1 MRRLALLSLVF
12 AGALLCLQPLRAQI
26 PGAGGLPGQGPTT
39 PSTFPGQN
47 PSPGATGPNT
57 RGSAGT
63 TENFPSKIDDRQ
75 FVRDAAIAG
84 LSNVELGKLAAEKA
98 SSEDV
103 RQYGK
108 QLSEDQTKT
117 NDRLKEVA
125 SQQSISIPDALD
137 SKHKSQIEKVAKL
150 SGPEFDKAFLKQQL
164 KEQEGEVRDFS
175 DEAQRGTDPI
185 VKTFAA
191 GALPSLQQ
199 QLEAAKNLN
208 KSTKKAK
215 GR

>member
-1 MRRLALLSLVF
+1 MRRFALFSLAF
-12 AGALLCLQPLRAQI
+12 AGALVCLQPLRAQI

-47 PSPGATGPNT
+47 PSPGTTGPNT
-57 RGSAGT
+57 PTGT
-63 TENFPSKIDDRQ
+63 GTPESFPSKIDDRQ
-75 FVRDAAIAG
+75 FARDAAIAG
-84 LSNVELGKLAAEKA
+84 LSSVELGKLAAEKA

-117 NDRLKEVA
+117 HDRLKEVA

-164 KEQEGEVRDFS
+164 KEQEAQVRDFS
-175 DEAQRGTDPI
+175 DEAQRGTDSTI
-185 VKTFAA
+185 KTFAA
-191 GALPSLQQ
+191 GALPVLQQ

-208 KSTKKAK
+208 KSAKKGK

>member
-12 AGALLCLQPLRAQI
+12 AGAFLCLQPLRAQI
-26 PGAGGLPGQGPTT
+26 PGAGGAPGQGPTT

-47 PSPGATGPNT
+47 PSPGATGSNT
-57 RGSAGT
+57 PIGPGAP
-63 TENFPSKIDDRQ
+63 ENFPSKIDDRQ
-75 FVRDAAIAG
+75 FARDAAIAG
-84 LSNVELGKLAAEKA
+84 LSNVELAELAAEKA

-103 RQYGK
+103 RQFGK
-108 QLSEDQTKT
+108 RLLDDQTKT
-117 NDRLKEVA
+117 NDRLKQVA
-125 SQQSISIPDALD
+125 NQQNILIPDALD
-137 SKHKSQIEKVAKL
+137 SKHQSLIDKVAKL

-164 KEQEGEVRDFS
+164 KEQEAEVRDFS
-175 DEAQRGTDPI
+175 DEAQRGTDPN

-191 GALPSLQQ
+191 GALLNLQQ

-215 GR
+215 GQ